1 MLALEAGSAP
11 MTAEALPLPDGPSA
25 EVRFVSP
32 YPEVTRQA
40 ADALRWFFA
49 FDEDSSYRAGP
60 TSARHG
66 VDRGQI
72 DPSAA
77 VIRLLERLGWVYDVR
92 WPAPDRVAARRV

>member
-1 MLALEAGSAP
+1 

-32 YPEVTRQA
+32 YPEVTRQV

-60 TSARHG
+60 KATDLRLRLPLA
-66 VDRGQI
+66 
-72 DPSAA
+72 PSYSS
-77 VIRLLERLGWVYDVR
+77 RS
-92 WPAPDRVAARRV
+92 

>member
-1 MLALEAGSAP
+1 

-32 YPEVTRQA
+32 YPEVTRQV

-60 TSARHG
+60 
-66 VDRGQI
+66 
-72 DPSAA
+72 
-77 VIRLLERLGWVYDVR
+77 
-92 WPAPDRVAARRV
+92 